1 MSARRP
7 TIVVHDLAQAVGAL
21 RASAAA
27 GVPVTLWS
35 APGAAAYAGLGF
47 IGAVFRQAGE
57 AVPEARHDVVVDCG
71 ASGVLAHEALNRGFS
86 GVAFSGRGAM
96 RKTLEAIA
104 AQESRR
110 LVTAGTGRAA
120 LDLAHS
126 EAPERASAAYLA
138 QRRAAPRSGRDAA
151 DRRIAAMDAASPAR
165 ARAAVGSPWRT
176 ALFERHRSGSVDG
189 DWPVA
194 VLGPSI
200 AAAVGARSHTLRLS
214 RATAAK
220 QRARHRDIE
229 VEDYARLQRILDE
242 GEWFKQS
249 ATNALGFVEEDG
261 RLWRAVLKVTRDRSK
276 TYLTSFHRVD
286 PSRLRRARET
296 LERIGG

>member
-7 TIVVHDLAQAVGAL
+7 AIVVHDLDQAVGAL
-21 RASAAA
+21 RAAAAA

-57 AVPEARHDVVVDCG
+57 AIPEARHDVVVDCG
-71 ASGVLAHEALNRGFS
+71 ASGVLAHEALSRGFS
-86 GVAFSGRGAM
+86 GVAFSDRGAM

-104 AQESRR
+104 AQEGRR
-110 LVTAGTGRAA
+110 LVTAGPGRAA
-120 LDLAHS
+120 LDLARS
-126 EAPERASAAYLA
+126 AAPEQDSAAFLA
-138 QRRAAPRSGRDAA
+138 KHRPPRSSRVAA

-200 AAAVGARSHTLRLS
+200 AEAVGARSHTLRLS
-214 RATAAK
+214 SETAAK
-220 QRARHRDIE
+220 QHARHRDIE

-249 ATNALGFVEEDG
+249 TTHALGFVEEDG
-261 RLWRAVLKVTRDRSK
+261 RLWRAVLKVTGDRSK